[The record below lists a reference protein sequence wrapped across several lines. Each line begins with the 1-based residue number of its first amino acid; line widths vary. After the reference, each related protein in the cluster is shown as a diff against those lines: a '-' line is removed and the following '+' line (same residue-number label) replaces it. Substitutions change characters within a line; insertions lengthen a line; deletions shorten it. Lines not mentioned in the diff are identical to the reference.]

1 MARLQI
7 RPRKGERSVPGLEA
21 VGCEVE
27 GLGHDVSEVDV
38 RTEESVMHVSFEGGK
53 AEREEIER
61 AAREAGYEMSGEAS
75 GGRIPRQDPGVTGPV
90 RAEPSAARRGDG
102 HGGSGGAYA
111 PRRRRSA
118 A

>member
-7 RPRKGERSVPGLEA
+7 CPRKGERSGPGLEA

-27 GLGHDVSEVDV
+27 GLGHDVSEFDV
-38 RTEESVMHVSFEGGK
+38 GTEESVMHVSFGGGK

-75 GGRIPRQDPGVTGPV
+75 RGRIPRQDPGVTGPV
-90 RAEPSAARRGDG
+90 RAEPSAARRGDD